1 MKRIYP
7 VRDFTVD
14 FPEQFLT
21 LGVLDMYDFAPYG
34 FLPDT
39 PLGMFWRDT
48 IPLLLASRHPEL
60 HVMSL
65 VECDGHLLYV
75 NRHEPEACQYFVGNG
90 NPDPSIELYPKPLTP
105 EETARL
111 FKSLFERTAE
121 PGQEEDTQ
129 KWIKVMENV
138 AYDRPAYEG
147 AFTREEVQERREEA
161 LASVRKDTKDMLPS

>member
-1 MKRIYP
+1 MKLLYP
-7 VRDFTVD
+7 KREFSEDFSTKYN
-14 FPEQFLT
+14 T
-21 LGVLDMYDFAPYG
+21 LEVLRLYDFAPYG
-34 FLPDT
+34 LLPDGA
-39 PLGMFWRDT
+39 LGTFWRDK

-60 HVMSL
+60 HVISI

-147 AFTREEVQERREEA
+147 AFTREEVQERREAA
-161 LASVRKDTKDMLPS
+161 LASVRKDAKDMLPS